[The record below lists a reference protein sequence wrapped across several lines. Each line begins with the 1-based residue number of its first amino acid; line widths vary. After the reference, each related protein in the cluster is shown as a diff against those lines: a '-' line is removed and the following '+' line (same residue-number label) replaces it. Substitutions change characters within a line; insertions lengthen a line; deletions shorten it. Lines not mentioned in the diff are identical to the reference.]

1 MRYRSTRG
9 SDYFGFREIL
19 FAGLANDGGLFIP
32 ENWPNINHKDI
43 NRNVS
48 YEDLTEIILSPFIGD
63 EIESDQLK
71 RIIKEA
77 YSNNF
82 TESGCVSFKEL
93 NTNEIIVELFNGPT
107 LAFKDFAM
115 QLLIPLFDHFLEKE
129 KKRINLIVAT
139 SGDTG
144 SAAINAVKKSKN
156 INIFCLYPKG
166 RISEFQRR
174 QMSTVNQ
181 ENIFLCE
188 VEGTFDDCQ
197 KIVKDILKDTDYSMH
212 NNISAVNSI
221 NWARIIIQSVY
232 YFYTFINFTERASN
246 KVNFSVPTGNFGDIY
261 AGYVSY
267 KMGLPINKLIVAT
280 NENDILNRF
289 MKSGV
294 YESKTVIK
302 TSSPSMDIQV
312 ASNFER
318 LLFDIL
324 NQSNTETKVSMENF
338 EESGKISIS
347 EENLEKVREVFSSN
361 SSSMDIVQNTI
372 KSVKDNFSYVIDPH
386 TATGL
391 DASRFEK
398 DMDRLNFVLAT
409 AHHVKFSEVVEKS
422 IGEGLNLMSKYNY
435 LFDAEEKMYKMENN
449 TIRIKEFI
457 REQIS

>member
-9 SDYFGFREIL
+9 SDYFGFREVL

-93 NTNEIIVELFNGPT
+93 NANEIIVELFNGPT

-129 KKRINLIVAT
+129 MKRINLIVAT

-174 QMSTVNQ
+174 QMSTVNH

-221 NWARIIIQSVY
+221 NWSRIIIQSVY

-267 KMGLPINKLIVAT
+267 KM
-280 NENDILNRF
+280 
-289 MKSGV
+289 
-294 YESKTVIK
+294 
-302 TSSPSMDIQV
+302 
-312 ASNFER
+312 
-318 LLFDIL
+318 
-324 NQSNTETKVSMENF
+324 
-338 EESGKISIS
+338 
-347 EENLEKVREVFSSN
+347 
-361 SSSMDIVQNTI
+361 
-372 KSVKDNFSYVIDPH
+372 
-386 TATGL
+386 
-391 DASRFEK
+391 
-398 DMDRLNFVLAT
+398 
-409 AHHVKFSEVVEKS
+409 
-422 IGEGLNLMSKYNY
+422 
-435 LFDAEEKMYKMENN
+435 
-449 TIRIKEFI
+449 
-457 REQIS
+457 